1 MSDEITNPE
10 QSTANAI
17 STDPICYKTDMRY
30 KRIHSLSAEQ
40 RTAIQLL
47 LAGHTDQHVADTVH
61 VHRTTITRWR
71 IYHPLFQTELNRQ
84 RQALWHNQADRLRSL
99 LAPSLDLLHS
109 HLASNSERSSFRA
122 AVSLVRLALK
132 LGMPTGP
139 TDEYR
144 LLMDYLRAER
154 LEAEKYQQIFWPPR
168 KEALDE
174 LREYLLKKSADLPL
188 EPDPTAPEMRYE
200 QLPSR
205 RKTHE

>member
-1 MSDEITNPE
+1 MSDPTTSDLTTTNTP
-10 QSTANAI
+10 
-17 STDPICYKTDMRY
+17 PLPPK
-30 KRIHSLSAEQ
+30 IHKIHTRQNPLSDEQ
-40 RTAIQLL
+40 RLAIQLFL
-47 LAGHTDQHVADTVH
+47 LGKTDQQVADAVH
-61 VHRTTITRWR
+61 LERSTITRWR
-71 IYHPLFQTELNRQ
+71 LYHPLFQTELNRH
-84 RQALWHNQADRLRSL
+84 RQALWLNHADRLRAMAAS
-99 LAPSLDLLHS
+99 ALDVIQG
-109 HLASNSERSSFRA
+109 HLASSSERSSFRA
-122 AVSLVRLALK
+122 AVNILK
-132 LGMPTGP
+132 LTARIAPPIGP

-205 RKTHE
+205 RKTPE

>member
-1 MSDEITNPE
+1 MSDEITTPDL
-10 QSTANAI
+10 SITNAKSI
-17 STDPICYKTDMRY
+17 DPICYKRY
-30 KRIHSLSAEQ
+30 KRANALSPEQSLAIH
-40 RTAIQLL
+40 LL
-47 LAGHTDQHVADTVH
+47 LAGHSDQQVANAVH

-71 IYHPLFQTELNRQ
+71 LYHPLFQTELNRQ
-84 RQALWHNQADRLRSL
+84 RQAHWHNQADRLRSL
-99 LAPSLDLLHS
+99 LAPSLDLLQS
-109 HLASNSERSSFRA
+109 HLTSASERSSFRA
-122 AVSLVRLALK
+122 AVSLVRLAIK
-132 LGMPTGP
+132 LGAPTGP

-200 QLPSR
+200 QQPQR
-205 RKTHE
+205 RPNS

>member
-1 MSDEITNPE
+1 MSDQITTSTPSTTNEISP
-10 QSTANAI
+10 
-17 STDPICYKTDMRY
+17 DPVCYKRY
-30 KRIHSLSAEQ
+30 KRAHALAAEQ
-40 RTAIQLL
+40 KLAIHLL
-47 LAGHTDQHVADTVH
+47 LRGHTDQQVADTVK
-61 VHRTTITRWR
+61 VHRVTLTRWR
-71 IYHPLFQTELNRQ
+71 LYHPLFQTELNRQ

-99 LAPSLDLLHS
+99 LAPSIDLLQS
-109 HLASNSERSSFRA
+109 HLSSASERSSFRA
-122 AVSLVRLALK
+122 AVSLIRLAIK
-132 LGMPTGP
+132 LGAPTGP

-200 QLPSR
+200 QHPQR
-205 RKTHE
+205 RPGS